1 MKLTSA
7 RCAAAVATVVSVGL
21 TQIAAAQES
30 AAPDLIRAC
39 VQQTS
44 GVLRLIGTAESCRP
58 TETLVTWNVQGI
70 QGPPGPEGPQ
80 GPQGVAG
87 PQGPQGPQG
96 DVGPQ
101 GPQGEVG
108 PQGPQGET
116 GPAGAVGPAGSPGP
130 IGPVGPQGPPGPA
143 APESIDPD
151 DIGDQDRALASVQHV
166 SIVVDGQTFPVSQ
179 LSRVGVQIGI
189 AEQTTADKTGA
200 PTVIY
205 SPATPRVAPLTM
217 SLADQPG
224 VTFFAAWL
232 RDVQL
237 GGSKAPRRNIVL
249 EARDADMNLTLR
261 VTLENSLVFAQEGA
275 QFGVQPAA
283 LVLDS
288 LDAPVGGAPAFRIG
302 INSTTHLADAARVR
316 GGTLTTT
323 LVEQRVFDPKG
334 TEEIRYIPG
343 VTKASRATI
352 AGLAPDVAVRTW
364 LLRTLEQDV
373 RAAYNDVIVK
383 AFDENGALNGFK
395 TFRRALISRITL
407 FNPVST
413 ENGIVSG
420 LVDVEL
426 QPESVTIP

>member
-1 MKLTSA
+1 
-7 RCAAAVATVVSVGL
+7 
-21 TQIAAAQES
+21 
-30 AAPDLIRAC
+30 
-39 VQQTS
+39 
-44 GVLRLIGTAESCRP
+44 
-58 TETLVTWNVQGI
+58 
-70 QGPPGPEGPQ
+70 
-80 GPQGVAG
+80 
-87 PQGPQGPQG
+87 
-96 DVGPQ
+96 
-101 GPQGEVG
+101 
-108 PQGPQGET
+108 
-116 GPAGAVGPAGSPGP
+116 
-130 IGPVGPQGPPGPA
+130 VGPQGPPGPA

-151 DIGDQDRALASVQHV
+151 DITDQDSALASVQHV
-166 SIVVDGQTFPVSQ
+166 SIVVDGQTFPVSR

-189 AEQTTADKTGA
+189 AEQTTTDKTGA

-205 SPATPRVAPLTM
+205 SPTAPRVAPLTM

-224 VTFFAAWL
+224 VTFFASWL

-261 VTLENSLVFAQEGA
+261 VTLGNSLVFAQEGA
-275 QFGVQPAA
+275 QFGVQPAG
-283 LVLDS
+283 LVIDS
-288 LDAPVGGAPAFRIG
+288 MDAPVGGAPGAFRIG
-302 INSTTHLADAARVR
+302 INSTTHLVDAARVR

-323 LVEQRVFDPKG
+323 LLEQRVFDPKG

-352 AGLAPDVAVRTW
+352 AGLVPDVAIRTW
-364 LLRTLEQDV
+364 LVRTLEQDA
-373 RAAYNDVIVK
+373 RAEYNDVIVK

-407 FNPVST
+407 FNPVSI

-426 QPESVTIP
+426 QPESVTLP